1 MMKALQSSLET
12 VKNYYRLTK
21 PGIIRGN
28 ILTALAGYLYAAK
41 GHIDVPLLLTTLVGT
56 TLVIASGC
64 VFNNYID
71 RDIDSKMERTKKRAL
86 VVGTIQPAHALVFAS
101 IVGVVGF
108 VVLVAFVNAI
118 TAIVGLIAFV
128 SYVVVYAY
136 AKRKTVHGT
145 LVGSIPGALSLVA
158 GYTAVT
164 GQLDVTAAILFLIMV
179 VWQMPHF
186 YAIAIY
192 RINDYKASG
201 LPVIS
206 IKKGVPAAKK
216 QIRLYIVLFGLT
228 CLLLWMYSYASI
240 AFAIVM
246 LAISGYWL
254 WYAVYGARKMKAE
267 KWAKGVFG
275 ISLLVLLTLCVM
287 LSVDSFFA

>member
-41 GHIDVPLLLTTLVGT
+41 GQIDVPLLLTTLVGT

-164 GQLDVTAAILFLIMV
+164 GQLDVTAAN
-179 VWQMPHF
+179 
-186 YAIAIY
+186 
-192 RINDYKASG
+192 R
-201 LPVIS
+201 
-206 IKKGVPAAKK
+206 PARDPIPRTANITKSTYHYH
-216 QIRLYIVLFGLT
+216 L
-228 CLLLWMYSYASI
+228 
-240 AFAIVM
+240 
-246 LAISGYWL
+246 
-254 WYAVYGARKMKAE
+254 
-267 KWAKGVFG
+267 
-275 ISLLVLLTLCVM
+275 
-287 LSVDSFFA
+287 